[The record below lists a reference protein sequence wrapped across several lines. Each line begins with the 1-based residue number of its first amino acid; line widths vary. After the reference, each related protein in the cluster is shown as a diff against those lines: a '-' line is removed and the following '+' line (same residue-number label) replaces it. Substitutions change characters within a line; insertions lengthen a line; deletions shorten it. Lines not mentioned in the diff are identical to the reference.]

1 MIKKALHFLG
11 GLAFVILF
19 PFIDFTISFLV
30 ISLVLQLV
38 NVTLPIYPFVL
49 LISYLGLFLGGL
61 FGYIMSKKFD
71 QEKKFFTPIIETL
84 GQISRGDF
92 SARLENKF
100 RGNTIVSSLTESVN
114 NMAAELNKM
123 ETMRQEFISNVSHE
137 IQTPLTS
144 IKGFAQALQSDQL
157 NPTEQKHYLDI
168 IEIES
173 TRLSRIAENLL
184 KLASLEAQSV
194 KFEPKS
200 YRLDKQIRR
209 LVLACEPQWAGKE
222 IEMEVALCEVEV
234 KADEDLLSQVWMNL
248 IHNSLKFT
256 PQGGRICLELCRQD
270 ERIEFRIRDSGIGIA
285 GEAQAHIFERFYKA
299 DKARTQ
305 SNGGSGLGLSIAYK
319 IVEMH
324 RGTITV
330 ASQPG
335 EGATFQVCL
344 PISQN

>member
-11 GLAFVILF
+11 GLSFVILF

-100 RGNTIVSSLTESVN
+100 KGNTIVSSLTESVN

-157 NPTEQKHYLDI
+157 NPSEQKHYLDI

-184 KLASLEAQSV
+184 KLASLESQSV
-194 KFEPKS
+194 KFEPKP

-209 LVLACEPQWAGKE
+209 LVVACEPQWAGKE
-222 IEMEVALCEVEV
+222 IEMDVALCEVEV
-234 KADEDLLSQVWMNL
+234 NADEDLLSQVW
-248 IHNSLKFT
+248 
-256 PQGGRICLELCRQD
+256 
-270 ERIEFRIRDSGIGIA
+270 
-285 GEAQAHIFERFYKA
+285 
-299 DKARTQ
+299 
-305 SNGGSGLGLSIAYK
+305 
-319 IVEMH
+319 
-324 RGTITV
+324 
-330 ASQPG
+330 
-335 EGATFQVCL
+335 
-344 PISQN
+344 